1 MKTIKKIAVIFA
13 IVICI
18 LLLKQDESYAMTQ
31 EEAGSYIASYAI
43 NFCNNK
49 GGKTVYE
56 YSPSQR
62 KHSIMTGQPSSD
74 GIYHLECAGFASMVV
89 KQSINVESPGGI
101 VENGNGKRVFFEPSS
116 DMADWEIF
124 ERVEGELKPGDILA
138 NTHHIMVYVGNNMIV
153 HCDGH
158 GYQNNGNGAISYES
172 IDNYKSRV
180 DSAGYIWACRIREDV
195 AAGLSEGNSGGG
207 IIDSITGAISGAWD
221 SITSFVGELF
231 GENDEEFKK
240 GTPLSAEE
248 ENKLYY
254 KGIAN
259 EVGRRT
265 EEVKEESTFD
275 FTFPKITTIIDY
287 LVGSIIYPVRAS
299 VTGFANI
306 VQIEVSNY
314 VAAASGEKS
323 DIKTDDGIL
332 TNLKQKMENS
342 LTLEKIVYN
351 QVPVLDVNIFN
362 LNKAGGK
369 DIKSDSLAGIVRNI
383 ASNWYYIFRT
393 ITIIALLVILIYI
406 GIKIAITSV
415 ASEKAA
421 YKEFLVN
428 WLIAF
433 IVVFAMPYLM
443 ILIMQ
448 INESLV
454 SIFAGMGKQ
463 LNLYETVRELTWS
476 AKMST
481 GVIGTMLYVTLV
493 YYLVKFVVLYFKRLF
508 VTVIL
513 IVIAPLVAG
522 KYAYDKVR
530 GGKGDN
536 SLGKWFQEFTFSV
549 MMQTV
554 HALVYTVFISM
565 TINIVTNSSEGSI
578 IAMIILSLIFFNFM
592 TKSERIV
599 RSIINLNSN
608 KAVSFGDADS
618 TAIHDLIGWSYLKK
632 ATGSQMIYKPMY
644 NMTKNYLGKKI
655 NNDKTML
662 GKLVKF
668 PENVYVEQQK
678 EKLKKQYGATYRRN
692 KNAKTNMYGDIDK
705 QLDYAIREK
714 YHMNIETLKSFGST
728 GVNLVSGMGKS
739 IIAIPLFVA
748 ESPILGVETFF
759 SGISTLR
766 YAAGVPIEGYKK
778 LGSQKFTS
786 NSKVYKTMET
796 LATGGM
802 NKTIRNIVDVYGQKL
817 DILKN
822 YKPEQIRLLYKS
834 QQLTGELIG
843 ELEQLKDKEFKGYQE
858 GSNPLEQKLAEKYQE
873 KLEQCLEES
882 QKTVAKDEIKEKI
895 ESYEE
900 EKQKVSLTTRDL
912 NNIAKKLQKVDVENS
927 KNNIIIRKE
936 IENSIKDQ
944 LATGMVNN
952 IIGIKDEYKKL
963 TVDDSSID
971 SMIDKVKERINT
983 LNENGVAED
992 SKEKQAANLS
1002 LSLLEQKKAGDKV
1015 DFNNLSEEQNG
1026 VKENLGADNS
1036 SKEETKEDN
1045 SSIDAM
1051 KEKLKERIN
1060 ALSGKEIKEDKVDFK
1075 NLSEEEQNGVKEVL
1089 KEAITEE
1096 DMNNTT
1102 QKMGLDDLAQLM
1114 KISVDTKGSIEKAP
1128 VPIKFG
1134 GVVEKAEELRKINE
1148 KMGEMTNK
1156 TIDENGKLA
1165 SKEAEP
1171 IYQTQDLINMANRVI
1186 KSPNNE

>member
-1 MKTIKKIAVIFA
+1 MKTIKKIAGLLA

-18 LLLKQDESYAMTQ
+18 LLLKQNNSYAMTQ
-31 EEAGSYIASYAI
+31 EEAGRYIGSYAK
-43 NFCNNK
+43 NFVEKCANETMYMCHVPGANDARAAAYNLQK
-49 GGKTVYE
+49 
-56 YSPSQR
+56 YSNGYYG
-62 KHSIMTGQPSSD
+62 MD
-74 GIYHLECAGFASMVV
+74 CVGFVSMVIH
-89 KQSINVESPGGI
+89 QSIGLDDEPNVRDGSSGFI
-101 VENGNGKRVFFEPSS
+101 VPTDCTNNWYSTCCFEEVS
-116 DMADWEIF
+116 D
-124 ERVEGELKPGDILA
+124 LKVGDIVA
-138 NTHHIMVYVGNNMIV
+138 NGHHVMIYIG
-153 HCDGH
+153 DGMIADC
-158 GYQNNGNGAISYES
+158 GAPEYGVPGTNIQTIADGTSGESY
-172 IDNYKSRV
+172 
-180 DSAGYIWACRIREDV
+180 RIARIKADV
-195 AAGLSEGNSGGG
+195 AAGISTGNAGGDIIEGGG
-207 IIDSITGAISGAWD
+207 IWGGITGAISGAWD
-221 SITSFVGELF
+221 KITSFVGELF
-231 GENDEEFKK
+231 GEDDEEFKK

-476 AKMST
+476 VKMST

-678 EKLKKQYGATYRRN
+678 EKLKKQYGVTYRRN
-692 KNAKTNMYGDIDK
+692 KSAETNMYSDIDK
-705 QLDYAIREK
+705 QLEYAIREK
-714 YHMNIETLKSFGST
+714 YHMNIETLKSLGGT

-748 ESPILGVETFF
+748 ESPTLGVETFF

-786 NSKVYKTMET
+786 NSKIYKTMET
-796 LATGGM
+796 LSTGGM
-802 NKTIRNIVDVYGQKL
+802 NKTIRNIIDVYGQKL
-817 DILKN
+817 DVLKN
-822 YKPEQIRLLYKS
+822 YKPEQIRLLYQS
-834 QQLTGELIG
+834 RQLTGELID

-858 GSNPLEQKLAEKYQE
+858 GSSQLEQKLAEQYQA

-895 ESYEE
+895 RAYEE
-900 EKQKVSLTTRDL
+900 EKQRFSLGTKDL
-912 NNIAKKLQKVDVENS
+912 NNIAKKLQKVDVENAKS
-927 KNNIIIRKE
+927 NIIIRKE
-936 IENSIKDQ
+936 IESNIKDQ
-944 LATGMVNN
+944 LATGMINN
-952 IIGIKDEYKKL
+952 ITGIKDEYKQL

-1002 LSLLEQKKAGDKV
+1002 LSLLEQKKAK
-1015 DFNNLSEEQNG
+1015 
-1026 VKENLGADNS
+1026 DNS
-1036 SKEETKEDN
+1036 
-1045 SSIDAM
+1045 
-1051 KEKLKERIN
+1051 
-1060 ALSGKEIKEDKVDFK
+1060 EDKVDFK

-1156 TIDENGKLA
+1156 TIDEKGKLA
-1165 SKEAEP
+1165 RKEAEP

>member
-1 MKTIKKIAVIFA
+1 MKTIKKIAVLFA
-13 IVICI
+13 VVICI
-18 LLLKQDESYAMTQ
+18 LLLKQTECFAMTQ
-31 EEAGSYIASYAI
+31 AEAGQYIGSYAK
-43 NFCNNK
+43 NFVEKRSQETMYSKIGPYKEGRAMAYNLEKYNGYFLMDCVGFVSMVIHQSIGLDDEPGVRNGNEGFVAPLCNNPW
-49 GGKTVYE
+49 
-56 YSPSQR
+56 YS
-62 KHSIMTGQPSSD
+62 HCCFEEVSD
-74 GIYHLECAGFASMVV
+74 LQV
-89 KQSINVESPGGI
+89 
-101 VENGNGKRVFFEPSS
+101 
-116 DMADWEIF
+116 
-124 ERVEGELKPGDILA
+124 GDILA
-138 NTHHIMVYVGNNMIV
+138 NGHHVMIYIGDGMVAQSAAGNYVSPGTNITTV
-153 HCDGH
+153 ASGTS
-158 GYQNNGNGAISYES
+158 GEYYRI
-172 IDNYKSRV
+172 
-180 DSAGYIWACRIREDV
+180 CRIKADV
-195 AAGLSEGNSGGG
+195 AAGITTGNAGGDLVPGSSGGG
-207 IIDSITGAISGAWD
+207 FFSGLWD
-221 SITSFVGELF
+221 KITSFVGELF
-231 GENDEEFKK
+231 GEDDDNYIK
-240 GTPLSAEE
+240 GEPISKEE

-265 EEVKEESTFD
+265 EEVKEDSTFD

-287 LVGSIIYPVRAS
+287 LVGSMIYPVRAS
-299 VTGFANI
+299 ITGFANI

-323 DIKTDDGIL
+323 DLKTDDGIL
-332 TNLKQKMENS
+332 TNLKKKMEDS

-369 DIKSDSLAGIVRNI
+369 DVKSDSLAGIIRNI

-415 ASEKAA
+415 ASEKAKC
-421 YKEFLVN
+421 KEFLVN

-476 AKMST
+476 AKMSI

-678 EKLKKQYGATYRRN
+678 EKLKKKYGATYRRN
-692 KNAKTNMYGDIDK
+692 KNAETNMYGDIDK
-705 QLDYAIREK
+705 QLEYAIREK
-714 YHMNIETLKSFGST
+714 YHMNIETFKSLGST

-739 IIAIPLFVA
+739 MIAIPLFVA
-748 ESPILGVETFF
+748 ESPTLGVETFF

-786 NSKVYKTMET
+786 NSKAYKTMET

-802 NKTIRNIVDVYGQKL
+802 NKTIRNIIDVYGQKL
-817 DILKN
+817 DVLKN
-822 YKPEQIRLLYKS
+822 YKPEQIRLLYQS
-834 QQLTGELIG
+834 RQLTGELIG

-858 GSNPLEQKLAEKYQE
+858 GSSQLEQKLAEQYQA

-882 QKTVAKDEIKEKI
+882 QKTVAKEEIKEKI
-895 ESYEE
+895 RAYEE
-900 EKQKVSLTTRDL
+900 EKQRFSLGTKDL
-912 NNIAKKLQKVDVENS
+912 NNIAKKLQKVDVENAKS
-927 KNNIIIRKE
+927 NIIIRKE
-936 IENSIKDQ
+936 IESNIKDQ
-944 LATGMVNN
+944 LATGMINN
-952 IIGIKDEYKKL
+952 ITGIKDEYKQL
-963 TVDDSSID
+963 TVDDASID

-1002 LSLLEQKKAGDKV
+1002 LSLLEQKKAK
-1015 DFNNLSEEQNG
+1015 
-1026 VKENLGADNS
+1026 DNS
-1036 SKEETKEDN
+1036 E
-1045 SSIDAM
+1045 
-1051 KEKLKERIN
+1051 
-1060 ALSGKEIKEDKVDFK
+1060 GKVDFK

-1102 QKMGLDDLAQLM
+1102 QKMGLDDLTQLM

-1134 GVVEKAEELRKINE
+1134 GVVEKAEKLRKINE

-1156 TIDENGKLA
+1156 TIDEKGKLA
-1165 SKEAEP
+1165 RKEAEP
-1171 IYQTQDLINMANRVI
+1171 IYQTQDLINMANKVI
-1186 KSPNNE
+1186 KSPNKE

>member
-1 MKTIKKIAVIFA
+1 MQKNRKSMKLKVIIAVAFTLLICSWNNECYAGLTSEQKDMVINYSQQLASMGIKYNVTDGSKYGPGYYLQPASDGQIYMCCATLTSHIYNKLFGIEFNNPHHVPSAYLNNSADCATTYHTGSVNSLFYQVGYGEAEVGDLLIFRRDHGH
-13 IVICI
+13 IGLYLGGGMMIH
-18 LLLKQDESYAMTQ
+18 
-31 EEAGSYIASYAI
+31 ASYSKQMVIIAE
-43 NFCNNK
+43 
-49 GGKTVYE
+49 VYE
-56 YSPSQR
+56 TPHAVLRLKGDATS
-62 KHSIMTGQPSSD
+62 TG
-74 GIYHLECAGFASMVV
+74 GV
-89 KQSINVESPGGI
+89 
-101 VENGNGKRVFFEPSS
+101 
-116 DMADWEIF
+116 W
-124 ERVEGELKPGDILA
+124 
-138 NTHHIMVYVGNNMIV
+138 
-153 HCDGH
+153 
-158 GYQNNGNGAISYES
+158 
-172 IDNYKSRV
+172 
-180 DSAGYIWACRIREDV
+180 
-195 AAGLSEGNSGGG
+195 
-207 IIDSITGAISGAWD
+207 DSITGAISGAWD
-221 SITSFVGELF
+221 SITSFVGDLI

-692 KNAKTNMYGDIDK
+692 KNAETNMYGDIDK
-705 QLDYAIREK
+705 QLEYAIREK
-714 YHMNIETLKSFGST
+714 YHMNIETLKSLGGT

-748 ESPILGVETFF
+748 ESPTLGVETFF

-786 NSKVYKTMET
+786 NSKIYKTMET

-802 NKTIRNIVDVYGQKL
+802 NKTIRNIIDVYGQKL
-817 DILKN
+817 DVLKN
-822 YKPEQIRLLYKS
+822 YKPEQIRLLYQS
-834 QQLTGELIG
+834 RQLTGELID

-858 GSNPLEQKLAEKYQE
+858 GSSQLEQKLAEQYQA

-895 ESYEE
+895 RAYEE
-900 EKQKVSLTTRDL
+900 EKQRFSLGTKDL
-912 NNIAKKLQKVDVENS
+912 NNIAKKLQKVDVENA

-936 IENSIKDQ
+936 IESNIKDQ
-944 LATGMVNN
+944 LATGMINN
-952 IIGIKDEYKKL
+952 ITGIKDEYKQL

-1002 LSLLEQKKAGDKV
+1002 LSLLEQKKAK
-1015 DFNNLSEEQNG
+1015 
-1026 VKENLGADNS
+1026 DNS
-1036 SKEETKEDN
+1036 
-1045 SSIDAM
+1045 
-1051 KEKLKERIN
+1051 
-1060 ALSGKEIKEDKVDFK
+1060 EDKVDFK

-1102 QKMGLDDLAQLM
+1102 QKMGLDDLTQLM

-1134 GVVEKAEELRKINE
+1134 GVVEKAEGLRKINE

-1156 TIDENGKLA
+1156 TIDEKGKLA
-1165 SKEAEP
+1165 RKEAEP